1 MDGLFWLIL
10 SMTFRAWYATVT
22 MFFINANLY
31 NTMKLGKTAI
41 IEYCIKSII
50 DLRLEDA
57 FSELFADIV
66 TIKKGVYQH
75 VECF

>member
-10 SMTFRAWYATVT
+10 SMTFRAWYAAVT

-41 IEYCIKSII
+41 IE
-50 DLRLEDA
+50 
-57 FSELFADIV
+57 
-66 TIKKGVYQH
+66 
-75 VECF
+75 

>member
-41 IEYCIKSII
+41 IEYCIKSI
-50 DLRLEDA
+50 RLEDA

-66 TIKKGVYQH
+66 TIKKGIYQH
-75 VECF
+75 VECI

>member
-1 MDGLFWLIL
+1 ME
-10 SMTFRAWYATVT
+10 
-22 MFFINANLY
+22 
-31 NTMKLGKTAI
+31 LGKTAI

-75 VECF
+75 VECI